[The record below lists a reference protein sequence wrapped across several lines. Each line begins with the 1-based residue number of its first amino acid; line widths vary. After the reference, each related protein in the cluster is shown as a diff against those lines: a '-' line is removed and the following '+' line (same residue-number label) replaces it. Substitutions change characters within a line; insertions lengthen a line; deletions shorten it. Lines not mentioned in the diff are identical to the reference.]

1 MRISEEPV
9 GKCSP
14 VPQHAGSCSA
24 ANDGK
29 WQSEPGLAVDVSHPS
44 FPITQGYFTLSA
56 LTALSS
62 LLFFL
67 LASRAGKD
75 VSRAAKTQPGSAGGC
90 RTRPLHRRERVGS
103 FPSSSAGKSLCIHGT
118 TGSHPVWG
126 ISRQCRIGPQGG
138 EEQAEQDKG
147 LTLLIVRTNVGIF

>member
-1 MRISEEPV
+1 MPKQHKWMRTSEEPV

-67 LASRAGKD
+67 LASHAGKD

-126 ISRQCRIGPQGG
+126 SLGSAGLVPREERSRQSKT
-138 EEQAEQDKG
+138 KG
-147 LTLLIVRTNVGIF
+147 